1 MADGLTTSS
10 RAFYEQTRSKMV
22 VSLFLGSMA
31 CFAMAYCSSTGGQS
45 NSASFIV
52 KLYSDSIKTDDYQES
67 SQQALV
73 GGYG

>member
-31 CFAMAYCSSTGGQS
+31 CFALAYCSSTGGQS
-45 NSASFIV
+45 NSASFTV
-52 KLYSDSIKTDDYQES
+52 NRYSDLKLTDDYQES

-73 GGYG
+73 SGYG